1 MGALSPVHW
10 LVVAV
15 LLVLLLG
22 YKRLPDVARGLGR
35 TTRILKAEV
44 KAMTSG
50 GRDTPPRTPPD
61 EGDDRR
67 QR

>member
-10 LVVAV
+10 LVIAA
-15 LLVLLLG
+15 LLVLLFG

-35 TTRILKAEV
+35 ATRILTAEV
-44 KAMTSG
+44 KSMTSR
-50 GRDTPPRTPPD
+50 GRGTPPRTPPD